1 MGQLDLVVNGRQ
13 RIDFVRFVLW
23 KVGRRAASQV
33 HQRAVLEDTCSSA
46 HPDHFDMA
54 VDKGSAEE
62 DLGTEIPDNH
72 AGLSVSIAINLNV
85 KVDDS

>member
-1 MGQLDLVVNGRQ
+1 MRQLDLLVNGRQ
-13 RIDFVRFVLW
+13 RIDFVRFVLR
-23 KVGRRAASQV
+23 KVDRRAASQV
-33 HQRAVLEDTCSSA
+33 NQRAVFDNLCSSA

-72 AGLSVSIAINLNV
+72 EGLFVSIVINLNV